1 MNNPGKNALT
11 KTALIKFGDIAGM
24 TASVLC
30 LLHCLAMPLVILAF
44 PMLGLA
50 HAHDTFH
57 DTLIAAITLPVLL
70 ALVPGYLRHRD
81 KTTLLVGCAGLA
93 LFLAAVFIVSP
104 LLASMPKRLSLSSAV
119 SCCCTRTCATAGSA
133 SAARRAR
140 SMTVVTRRLR
150 RAMCA
155 ECSSFS

>member
-81 KTTLLVGCAGLA
+81 KTTLLIGCAGLA

-104 LLASMPKRLSLSSAV
+104 LLGEHAEAAVAVLSGFMLLYAHLRNRRFCKR
-119 SCCCTRTCATAGSA
+119 CTTRTQHDGGHAAPA
-133 SAARRAR
+133 SCNVR
-140 SMTVVTRRLR
+140 
-150 RAMCA
+150 
-155 ECSSFS
+155 

>member
-1 MNNPGKNALT
+1 MNHLGKNALT

-81 KTTLLVGCAGLA
+81 KTTLLIGCAGLV

-104 LLASMPKRLSLSSAV
+104 LLGEHAEAAVAVLSGFMLLYAHLRNRRFCKR
-119 SCCCTRTCATAGSA
+119 CTTRTQHDGSH
-133 SAARRAR
+133 AAPAPCN
-140 SMTVVTRRLR
+140 LR
-150 RAMCA
+150 
-155 ECSSFS
+155 

>member
-1 MNNPGKNALT
+1 MNHPGKNALT

-81 KTTLLVGCAGLA
+81 KTTLLIGCAGLA

-104 LLASMPKRLSLSSAV
+104 LLGEHAEAAVAVLSGFMLLYAHLRNRRFCKR
-119 SCCCTRTCATAGSA
+119 CTTRSQHDGSH
-133 SAARRAR
+133 AAP
-140 SMTVVTRRLR
+140 SPCNLR
-150 RAMCA
+150 
-155 ECSSFS
+155 

>member
-1 MNNPGKNALT
+1 MNHPGKNALT

-81 KTTLLVGCAGLA
+81 KTTLLVGCAGLV

-104 LLASMPKRLSLSSAV
+104 LLGEHAEAAVAVLSGFMLLYAHLRNRRFCKR
-119 SCCCTRTCATAGSA
+119 CTTRAQHDGCH
-133 SAARRAR
+133 AAPAPCNSR
-140 SMTVVTRRLR
+140 
-150 RAMCA
+150 
-155 ECSSFS
+155 

>member
-1 MNNPGKNALT
+1 MNHPGKNALT

-81 KTTLLVGCAGLA
+81 KTTLLIGCAGLA

-104 LLASMPKRLSLSSAV
+104 LLGEHAEAAVAVLSGFMLLYAHLRNRRFCKR
-119 SCCCTRTCATAGSA
+119 CTTRTQHDGGH
-133 SAARRAR
+133 AAAAPCNVR
-140 SMTVVTRRLR
+140 
-150 RAMCA
+150 
-155 ECSSFS
+155 

>member
-1 MNNPGKNALT
+1 MNHPGKNALT
-11 KTALIKFGDIAGM
+11 KTAMIKFGDIAGM

-81 KTTLLVGCAGLA
+81 KTTLLVGCVGLA

-104 LLASMPKRLSLSSAV
+104 LLGEHAEAAVAVLSGFMLLYAHLRNRRFCKR
-119 SCCCTRTCATAGSA
+119 CTTRTQHDGCH
-133 SAARRAR
+133 AAPAPCNVR
-140 SMTVVTRRLR
+140 
-150 RAMCA
+150 
-155 ECSSFS
+155 

>member
-81 KTTLLVGCAGLA
+81 KATLLVGCAGLA

-104 LLASMPKRLSLSSAV
+104 LLGEHAEAAVAVLSGFMLLYAHLRNRRFCKR
-119 SCCCTRTCATAGSA
+119 CTTRTQHDGGH
-133 SAARRAR
+133 AAPAPCNVR
-140 SMTVVTRRLR
+140 
-150 RAMCA
+150 
-155 ECSSFS
+155 

>member
-1 MNNPGKNALT
+1 MNHPGKNALT
-11 KTALIKFGDIAGM
+11 KTAMIKFGDIAGM
-24 TASVLC
+24 MASVLC

-81 KTTLLVGCAGLA
+81 KTTLLIGCAGLA

-104 LLASMPKRLSLSSAV
+104 LLGEHAEAAVAVLSGFMLLYAHLRNRRFCKR
-119 SCCCTRTCATAGSA
+119 CTTRTQHDGCH
-133 SAARRAR
+133 AAPAPCNVR
-140 SMTVVTRRLR
+140 
-150 RAMCA
+150 
-155 ECSSFS
+155 